1 MIRIATRSSAQART
15 QAEAVGN
22 ALRTATGREFE
33 LVFVETLGDKRRD
46 VPLHEIG
53 GQGVFVK
60 EVQHVVREGLA
71 DIAIHSAK
79 DLPSGDTPGLLVGAW
94 CERRDPR
101 DVLVG
106 STIADLALG
115 ATVATGSVRRQ
126 SQLGAVRP
134 DLVFTDLR
142 GNITTRLEKVPDN
155 GAIVMAAAALEILG
169 LTARIAEYLDL
180 DRFIPMVGQGCV
192 AVECRD
198 DDEPTRQ
205 LLTTVDHEATRRA
218 VEVER
223 TFLTEVGAGCS
234 APLGAHV
241 AGGTLSVFMASGP
254 EPSARRYS
262 TSVAIPAGSGAH
274 DVARQ
279 LARTALDAVA

>member
-22 ALRTATGREFE
+22 ALRTATGHEFE
-33 LVFVETLGDKRRD
+33 LVFVETLGDKRHD

-60 EVQHVVREGLA
+60 EVQHAVREGHA

-94 CERRDPR
+94 CERRDSR

-223 TFLTEVGAGCS
+223 TFLAEVGAGCS

>member
-192 AVECRD
+192 AVENRD